1 MQNNLNLL
9 TRQLKPNTHWIIFSQ
24 NKLCIFQHQEHY
36 LLPQSL
42 DLFALE
48 EYAENT
54 VMLHQDEEHEIYL
67 LDLQQATIETNHS
80 NIQYTLVTLREVL
93 MGSLNI
99 DFQHVA
105 RAWQYAQ
112 FLRTHQYCGQCGAT
126 TRQVQ
131 WEMARQCDI
140 CQHRTYPRVSP
151 CIIVA
156 IHNGRQILL
165 AQGHRHTQTQMY
177 STLAGFVESGES
189 LEQAVHREVAE
200 EVGVQLKN
208 IQYFGSQPWPF
219 PHSLMMGFTA
229 EYAGGD
235 IVVDGKEILHADW
248 FEPEA
253 LPNIPP
259 SISIARDLIDYTC
272 KELIQKS

>member
-1 MQNNLNLL
+1 M
-9 TRQLKPNTHWIIFSQ
+9 PNTHWIIFSQ

-54 VMLHQDEEHEIYL
+54 VMLHQDEDHEIYL